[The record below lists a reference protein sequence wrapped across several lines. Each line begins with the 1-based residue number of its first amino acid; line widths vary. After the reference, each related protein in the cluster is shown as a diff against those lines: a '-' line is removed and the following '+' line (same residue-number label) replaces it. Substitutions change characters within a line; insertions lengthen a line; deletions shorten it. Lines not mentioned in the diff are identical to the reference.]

1 MNAQLD
7 KLLCE
12 KYPKLFVNRNKDM
25 TESCMFWGIECGDGW
40 FDLLDELC
48 YTIQSY
54 IDAND
59 RPNNPIPQTV
69 LEQVKSKFGTL
80 RFYNQGGNRLI
91 DGMIWFAES
100 MSGRICETCGQP
112 GKQRGR
118 GWIYTACDAHTNKE
132 DIDE

>member
-1 MNAQLD
+1 MNEQLD
-7 KLLCE
+7 KLLYE

-25 TESCMFWGIECGDGW
+25 TESCMFWGVECGDGW
-40 FDLLDELC
+40 FDLIDELC

-54 IDAND
+54 IDQNN
-59 RPNNPIPQTV
+59 RPNRPIPQVV

-80 RFYNQGGNRLI
+80 RFYTQGGNELI